1 MTDAGTPVIE
11 CVPNV
16 SEGRDQ
22 RVLEALTSTLTGAP
36 GVRLLHVDAGRD
48 AHRTVFT
55 FAGAPEA
62 VGDAAV
68 RLGRIVAAHIDMRR
82 HRGAHPR
89 LGAFD
94 VCPFVPV
101 RGVTLERC
109 VGVARRVAA
118 TLAHDLDLPVYLY
131 EAAAFRADRRSLV
144 DLRRGEY
151 EALPVRLADPAGRPD
166 FGPARCSPRLG
177 ASIVGARPF
186 LIAWNVSLA
195 TADVST
201 ARRIAGRVR
210 ASGAR
215 QRTPD
220 GREVVR
226 PGRLAAV
233 RAVGWAMPA
242 YGLAQVSMNLL
253 DYRVTPM
260 HVAYAAVCEEA
271 AREGTQ
277 VVGSELIGLV
287 PADALV
293 GTGRA
298 FLGDE
303 GAAED
308 AAVAAA
314 VHGLGLNHLGP
325 FDPATRILERCL

>member
-1 MTDAGTPVIE
+1 
-11 CVPNV
+11 
-16 SEGRDQ
+16 
-22 RVLEALTSTLTGAP
+22 
-36 GVRLLHVDAGRD
+36 
-48 AHRTVFT
+48 
-55 FAGAPEA
+55 
-62 VGDAAV
+62 
-68 RLGRIVAAHIDMRR
+68 
-82 HRGAHPR
+82 
-89 LGAFD
+89 
-94 VCPFVPV
+94 V
-101 RGVTLERC
+101 RGVSLERC
-109 VGVARRVAA
+109 VGVARRVAS

-151 EALPVRLADPAGRPD
+151 EALPERLASAAGRPD

-195 TADVST
+195 TTDVAI

-210 ASGAR
+210 ASGVRERGA
-215 QRTPD
+215 D
-220 GREVVR
+220 GTEVVR

-253 DYRVTPM
+253 DYRMTPL

-271 AREGTQ
+271 RREGTS

-287 PADALV
+287 PADALL
-293 GTGRA
+293 GAGRA
-298 FLGDE
+298 LLGD
-303 GAAED
+303 GAASD
-308 AAVAAA
+308 QAAVAAA
-314 VHGLGLNHLGP
+314 VKGLGLDHLRP
-325 FDPATRILERCL
+325 FDPDARILERCL